1 MTQEISKGKIGNGK
15 WLGLANYNINL
26 KNNFSRLVMNV
37 TQINF
42 LYWQNVYIWRIIKVH
57 HMLVIRSSANI
68 NYMKQNDFFLRFQR

>member
-42 LYWQNVYIWRIIKVH
+42 LY
-57 HMLVIRSSANI
+57 
-68 NYMKQNDFFLRFQR
+68 